1 MCTAD
6 SVDLSEEMMATGSV
20 GLGFS
25 CGPRVP
31 RCGRHDLLCHGWGLV
46 RGLESGIIYGWKNS

>member
-6 SVDLSEEMMATGSV
+6 SVDLSEEMVATGSV

-31 RCGRHDLLCHGWGLV
+31 GVEDT
-46 RGLESGIIYGWKNS
+46 IYCAMVGD